1 MRKSMLGPGEPLRSV
16 RLESL
21 GTTWI
26 SSDGTSD
33 VGFTE

>member
-1 MRKSMLGPGEPLRSV
+1 MGSMLGPGEPLRSV

-21 GTTWI
+21 ATIGL

-33 VGFTE
+33 VGFAE